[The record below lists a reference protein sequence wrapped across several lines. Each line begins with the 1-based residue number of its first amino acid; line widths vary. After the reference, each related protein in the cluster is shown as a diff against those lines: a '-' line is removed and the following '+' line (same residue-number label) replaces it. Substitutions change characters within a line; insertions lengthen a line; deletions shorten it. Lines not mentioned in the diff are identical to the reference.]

1 MGLRYINWYNF
12 KCPIVQYVQYTLYIP
27 QFSEIK
33 QQKLSQNMMIE
44 YTVPGIAPPEWSY
57 LLLSPHVPHQEGQPA
72 WPAHAALDALTV
84 EPLNRRSQPRALLEI
99 LVLELVSKK
108 YFSDFKKTFS

>member
-1 MGLRYINWYNF
+1 MVKSIALRKDESFLFILELLIYSMGLRYINRYNF

-33 QQKLSQNMMIE
+33 QQKLNQNMMIE

-57 LLLSPHVPHQEGQPA
+57 LLLTPHVPHQEGQPA
-72 WPAHAALDALTV
+72 
-84 EPLNRRSQPRALLEI
+84 
-99 LVLELVSKK
+99 
-108 YFSDFKKTFS
+108 